1 MVNTDAIA
9 VDLVAASSVI
19 DDMEAS
25 AGVYGAEDK
34 KFLAKYQVKLA
45 STRTSPSE
53 DFYFLGLFCK
63 YFSVRFLKKT

>member
-25 AGVYGAEDK
+25 VGVYGAEDK

-45 STRTSPSE
+45 SARTKQSD

-63 YFSVRFLKKT
+63 YFFVKAMKT